1 MSFSIEEAKKTVEK
15 YEKLVIELLISGLLP
30 VIGVLITATEI
41 KFYSIP
47 ILITIVIYLYKVIGI
62 IMKKEKNVFLMLVIK
77 EEETERTL
85 GYFKWVCIPI
95 ICISI
100 ISYLLAQFPKTPLE
114 RTIPL
119 GFILLHLEG
128 LSWGP
133 ILLIFI
139 SAISPVYLWWYE
151 IKLGLKRRILPLISV
166 IFFSTH
172 LYYYKIRKFLFL
184 RVRSFWCES

>member
-1 MSFSIEEAKKTVEK
+1 LSFSIEEAKKTVEK
-15 YEKLVIELLISGLLP
+15 YEKLAIELLISGLLP

-47 ILITIVIYLYKVIGI
+47 ILITIVTYLYKVINI
-62 IMKKEKNVFLMLVIK
+62 IMKKEKNVFLILVIK
-77 EEETERTL
+77 EEETERAL

-95 ICISI
+95 ICFSI
-100 ISYLLAQFPKTPLE
+100 IFYLLAQFPKTPLE

-166 IFFSTH
+166 IYFSTH